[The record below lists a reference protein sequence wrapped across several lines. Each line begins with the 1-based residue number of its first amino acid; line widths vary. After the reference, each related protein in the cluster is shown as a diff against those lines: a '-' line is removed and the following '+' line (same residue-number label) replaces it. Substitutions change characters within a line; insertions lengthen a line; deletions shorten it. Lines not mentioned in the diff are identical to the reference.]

1 MAKSR
6 SRVLVLMR
14 HAKAAWGGGV
24 SSDSDRPLDER
35 GRRAAPVMASY
46 LADTGAV
53 PELVLCSSALRARQ
67 TLDRMVHDFDPG
79 PEIRTDDGLYLAE
92 HRDILSRIRAIEAT
106 WRKVLV
112 IGHNPGLKILAG
124 RLAAR
129 ANPAEAAR
137 VEAKFPTAGLVH
149 LAVTLESWQD
159 LSPDTIAAA
168 TFVAP
173 KHLV

>member
-1 MAKSR
+1 MTDAQT
-6 SRVLVLMR
+6 RVLVLMR
-14 HAKAAWGGGV
+14 HAKSAWGGGF
-24 SSDSDRPLDER
+24 SSDSERPLDER

-53 PELVLCSSALRARQ
+53 PDLVLCSSALRARQ
-67 TLDRMVHDFDPG
+67 TLDRMVHDFDPR
-79 PEIRTDDGLYLAE
+79 PEIRSDDGLYLAE
-92 HRDILSRIRAIEAT
+92 HREILSRIRAIEAT

-112 IGHNPGLKILAG
+112 IGHNPGLQILAA
-124 RLAAR
+124 RLVGR

-149 LAVTLESWQD
+149 LAVTLENWQD

>member
-1 MAKSR
+1 MAESR

-67 TLDRMVHDFDPG
+67 TLDRMVRDFDPG

-92 HRDILSRIRAIEAT
+92 HRDILSRIRAI
-106 WRKVLV
+106 
-112 IGHNPGLKILAG
+112 
-124 RLAAR
+124 
-129 ANPAEAAR
+129 
-137 VEAKFPTAGLVH
+137 
-149 LAVTLESWQD
+149 
-159 LSPDTIAAA
+159 
-168 TFVAP
+168 
-173 KHLV
+173 